1 LLARDEFHLASSVI
15 RLYRPADPDDL
26 LDDPSVH
33 ERHEESGAMPYWAY
47 LWPSARS
54 LAQVV
59 HDLPF
64 EPNTHVLELGCGLGL
79 PGLVALA
86 RGARV
91 HLTDRE
97 PLALRFAELSAQA
110 SGLPLDRLR
119 VSTLD
124 WANPGQDSDRYSLI
138 LAADVLYERPLLPLV
153 VESINRHLAPGG
165 RALLADPVR
174 PSADE
179 YPDLVKSLGLD
190 CITPCLDLLGED
202 VPSYPIRL
210 FQVLRNS

>member
-1 LLARDEFHLASSVI
+1 LLARDEFHLVSSVI
-15 RLYRPADPDDL
+15 HLYRPADPDDL

-47 LWPSARS
+47 LWPSAQS
-54 LAQVV
+54 LARVV

-64 EPNTHVLELGCGLGL
+64 EPNTPVLELGCGLGL

-86 RGARV
+86 QGARV

-97 PLALRFAELSAQA
+97 PLALRFAELSALA
-110 SGLPLDRLR
+110 SGLSLDRLR

-124 WANPGQDSDRYSLI
+124 WANPDKDSDLYSLI
-138 LAADVLYERPLLPLV
+138 LAADVLYERPLVPLV
-153 VESINRHLAPGG
+153 VDLINQKLAPGG

-174 PSADE
+174 PSADDF
-179 YPDLVKSLGLD
+179 PDLLKNLGLD
-190 CITPCLDLLGED
+190 CFTPCLDLLGEPA
-202 VPSYPIRL
+202 PSYPIRL